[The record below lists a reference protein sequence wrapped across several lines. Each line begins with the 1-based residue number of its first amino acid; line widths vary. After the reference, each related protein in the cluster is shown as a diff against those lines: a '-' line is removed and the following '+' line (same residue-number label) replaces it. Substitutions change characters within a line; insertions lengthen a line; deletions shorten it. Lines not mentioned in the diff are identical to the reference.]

1 MQNATTTT
9 TTTTTTS
16 FSTLQDEIDL
26 AAHLDSGTCLNL
38 LGNFIC

>member
-9 TTTTTTS
+9 ATTTTS

-26 AAHLDSGTCLNL
+26 AAHLDSGTC
-38 LGNFIC
+38 